1 MARKLLWVS
10 PFSLHDTSSGAAV
23 QCKAMLE
30 QLAKKGIKIK
40 VLGSFIFDSSRG
52 TTYFPKLE
60 EELKNRGTQPV
71 VIKDEENG
79 IEYHYTICQSR
90 AMEDFTYAESWGF
103 FQYFSMLCNS
113 FRPDIAMG
121 YGTGTSG
128 IAIHAESKRRGIPF
142 VYPLCNGNHP
152 YYTFEDCDLLI
163 TESQATADLYA
174 MRDRIN
180 VQASGIFID
189 KEKFVSKER
198 EAKYVTMVNPCPAK
212 GLSIF
217 AKLAEIAQKE
227 LPDVKFLAVDGRGS
241 FAESISALHL
251 PESEVKPYAP
261 KKFKNVDIASHTG
274 NMKEIY
280 KLTKVLIAP
289 SLAYESW
296 GRVVSEAVL
305 NGIPAVVSANNGGGL
320 QEAMAGMGFAVNVSE
335 ECLRDHLRIPTDK
348 EIKEWLDALKKALK
362 KDFSKEFKKAQIALD
377 METSTQ
383 TLLEILEPIF
393 AKKASQNP
401 HIIQNGILRMECD
414 GNFR

>member
-30 QLAKKGIKIK
+30 ELAKKGIEVK
-40 VLGSFIFDSSRG
+40 VLGSFIFDSPRG

-60 EELKNRGTQPV
+60 EELKSRGTEPV
-71 VIKDEENG
+71 VLDDEG
-79 IEYHYTICQSR
+79 IQYHYTICQSR
-90 AMEDFTYAESWGF
+90 FMEDFTYTESWSF
-103 FQYFSMLCNS
+103 FQYFSLLCNS
-113 FRPDIAMG
+113 FRPDVAMG

-128 IAIHAESKRRGIPF
+128 IAIHAEAKRRGIPF

-163 TESQATADLYA
+163 TESQATANLYA
-174 MRDRIN
+174 ARDRIN
-180 VQASGIFID
+180 VQASGIFIN
-189 KEKFVSKER
+189 KEKFVSKDR
-198 EAKYVTMVNPCPAK
+198 EPKYVTMVNPCAPK

-217 AKLAEIAQKE
+217 AKLAHIAQKE

-241 FAESISALHL
+241 FAEALSTLHL
-251 PESEVKPYAP
+251 PNSEKTPYVP
-261 KKFKNVDIASHTG
+261 KMFNNVDIASHTG

-305 NGIPAVVSANNGGGL
+305 NKIPTLVSANNGGGL
-320 QEAMAGMGFAVNVSE
+320 QEAMAGMGFAVNVPE
-335 ECLRDHLRIPTDK
+335 ECLKDYLRIPSDK

-362 KDFSKEFKKAQIALD
+362 KDFSKEFKKAQQELDIA
-377 METSTQ
+377 TSTQ
-383 TLLEILEPIF
+383 RLLEILEPLF

-401 HIIQNGILRMECD
+401 HIIHNGILRMEHN
-414 GNFR
+414 GGFR

>member
-30 QLAKKGIKIK
+30 QLAKKGIEVK
-40 VLGSFIFDSSRG
+40 VLGSFIFDSPRG

-71 VIKDEENG
+71 VIKDEENN

-90 AMEDFTYAESWGF
+90 AMEDFTYAESWSF

-128 IAIHAESKRRGIPF
+128 IAVHSEAKRRGIPF
-142 VYPLCNGNHP
+142 VYPLCNANHP

-163 TESQATADLYA
+163 TESQATAQLYA
-174 MRDRIN
+174 ARDRLN
-180 VQASGIFID
+180 VQASGIFINQ
-189 KEKFVSKER
+189 ESFVSKER
-198 EAKYVTMVNPCPAK
+198 EPKYVTMVNPCITK
-212 GLSIF
+212 GVSIF
-217 AKLAEIAQKE
+217 AKLAQIAQKE
-227 LPDVKFLAVDGRGS
+227 LPNVKFLAVDGRGS
-241 FAESISALHL
+241 FGDSISALHL
-251 PESEVKPYAP
+251 PESEETPYSAQM
-261 KKFKNVDIASHTG
+261 FQNVDIAQHTN
-274 NMKEIY
+274 NMKEVY

-305 NGIPAVVSANNGGGL
+305 NKIPVIVSANNGGGL
-320 QEAMAGMGFAVNVSE
+320 QEAMAGMGFAVNVPE
-335 ECLRDHLRIPTDK
+335 ECLKDHLRIPTDR

-362 KDFSKEFKKAQIALD
+362 KDFSKEFKKAQVALD
-377 METSTQ
+377 IETSTQ
-383 TLLEILEPIF
+383 RLLEILEPLF
-393 AKKASQNP
+393 AKKAGFNP
-401 HIIQNGILRMECD
+401 HIIQKGILRMEYD
-414 GNFR
+414 GNYR

>member
-30 QLAKKGIKIK
+30 QLAKKGIVIK
-40 VLGSFIFDSSRG
+40 ALGSFIFDSPRG
-52 TTYFPKLE
+52 ATYFSKLE

-71 VIKDEENG
+71 VINDEESE
-79 IEYHYTICQSR
+79 IEYHYTVCQSR
-90 AMEDFTYAESWGF
+90 LMENFTYAESWSF

-113 FRPDIAMG
+113 FRPDVAMG
-121 YGTGTSG
+121 YGVGTSG

-142 VYPLCNGNHP
+142 IYPIYNGNHP
-152 YYTFEDCDLLI
+152 YYTFDDCDLLI

-174 MRDRIN
+174 ARDRLN
-180 VQASGIFID
+180 VQAGGIFID

-198 EAKYVTMVNPCPAK
+198 EPKYITMVNPCPTK

-217 AKLAEIAQKE
+217 AKLAHIAQKE

-241 FAESISALHL
+241 FAESIGTLHL
-251 PESEVKPYAP
+251 SDSEKTPFTP
-261 KKFKNVDIASHTG
+261 KMFENVDIASHTS
-274 NMKEIY
+274 NMREIY

-305 NGIPAVVSANNGGGL
+305 NGIPVIVSANNGGGL
-320 QEAMAGMGFAVNVSE
+320 QEAMAGMGFAINAPE
-335 ECLRDHLRIPTDK
+335 ECLKDHLRIPTDK
-348 EIKEWLDALKKALK
+348 EIKEWLDALKKAIK
-362 KDFSKEFKKAQIALD
+362 KDFSKEFKKAQVALD

-383 TLLEILEPIF
+383 RILEILEPIF

-401 HIIQNGILRMECD
+401 HIIQKGILRMEYN
-414 GNFR
+414 GSFR